1 MEPFNWVST
10 GSITKFNRA
19 IFELKNNN
27 KNLVAQN
34 KEPVEITEE
43 AIKALYLKKGGLVMG
58 DPTSQRGVEEGEIAF
73 ASLPDDEREA
83 VIKEAK
89 AKKGKK

>member
-19 IFELKNNN
+19 VFELKAA
-27 KNLVAQN
+27 KADL
-34 KEPVEITEE
+34 TEE
-43 AIKALYLKKGGLVMG
+43 VIKELYLKKGGLVIG
-58 DPTSQRGVEEGEIAF
+58 DSSTQRGVEEGEVAF
-73 ASLPDDEREA
+73 ASLPEAEREA
-83 VIKEAK
+83 IVSETK